1 MEKIGIYGGSFNP
14 PHVGHIRAAKCAL
27 DTLGLSRVLIIP
39 AGIAPHKQLPSGS
52 PTPDQRLQMTHL
64 AVADEPQL
72 EVSDLEIA
80 RGGTS
85 YTYQTVAQLRALYP
99 DAQLVLLMGT
109 DMFLS
114 FETWKNPEDIL
125 RQVTL
130 GVFYRGEPQEVAAID
145 AQKNYLEAKGAKVEL
160 VKNPVTAISS
170 TQLRRL
176 LCFDCAAPF
185 LPTGVEAFIRKN
197 KLYSTDEDLTNL
209 PQSQLEEKVCSLL
222 KPGRIPHV
230 LGCRD
235 AAVELAKLWG
245 ADVTDAA
252 RAALLHD
259 VTKALDGPLQLTL
272 CQQYDIMLDDF
283 SLQNPKTLHA
293 LTGSLVARRIFGE
306 NPAVVAAIRSHTTGK
321 PAMNVLEKIIY
332 VADYMEPN
340 RDFPGVEKLRK
351 LAYTDLD
358 AALRL
363 GLEMTLDLLKQQG
376 REISPES
383 QQAVDY
389 LKTKGVEAP

>member
-14 PHVGHIRAAKCAL
+14 PHTGHIRGARCAV
-27 DTLGLSRVLIIP
+27 DALGLHKLLMIP
-39 AGIAPHKQLPSGS
+39 AGIAPHKSLAQGS
-52 PTPDQRLQMTHL
+52 PDPVQRLEMVRL
-64 AVADEPQL
+64 AVADDRKIQ
-72 EVSDLEIA
+72 VSDMEIS

-85 YTYQTVAQLRALYP
+85 YTCQTISQLRLLYP
-99 DAQLVLLMGT
+99 EAQFVLLMGT

-114 FETWKNPEDIL
+114 FLTWKNPQDIL
-125 RQVTL
+125 KDVSL
-130 GVFYRGEPQEVAAID
+130 AVLYRGDPEEIAAID
-145 AQKNYLEAKGAKVEL
+145 EQKTRLEAMGARVEL

-170 TQLRRL
+170 TQLRRML
-176 LCFDCAAPF
+176 TFRCAAPF
-185 LPTGVEAFIRKN
+185 LPEGVDAYIREG
-197 KLYSTDEDLTNL
+197 KLYGTDEDLTSL
-209 PQSQLEEKVCSLL
+209 SLEQLEQKVCTLL

-235 AAVELAKLWG
+235 TAVELAKLWG

-272 CQQYDIMLDDF
+272 CQQYSIMLDDF
-283 SLQNPKTLHA
+283 ASHNPKTLHA
-293 LTGSLVARRIFGE
+293 LTGSLVADRIFGE

-321 PAMNVLEKIIY
+321 ADMNVLEKIIY

-340 RDFPGVEKLRK
+340 RDFPGVEKLRQ

-358 AALRL
+358 AALKL
-363 GLEMTLDLLKQQG
+363 GLEMTLDMLKKQG

-383 QQAVDY
+383 RQALFY
-389 LKTKGVEAP
+389 LKTKGV